1 MKWQLALHARAP
13 MVWRR
18 LRCSIRVRKPLD
30 PNVKNPGAWL
40 SGSIVHVRLVAES
53 LKCHGLLH
61 LLLRFESNDPAR
73 HMRVAPLEFRR

>member
-1 MKWQLALHARAP
+1 MGAGL
-13 MVWRR
+13 
-18 LRCSIRVRKPLD
+18 PLD

-61 LLLRFESNDPAR
+61 LLLRFESSGPER
-73 HMRVAPLEFRR
+73 HRRVAPLLSGHD